1 MADRIQAQG
10 AQVQQ
15 VPQVQQK
22 DVQPKSSK
30 KTIFFVAIPIVILQI
45 IIAYLLVLDLNSK
58 TTAGQTSSNI
68 EEKTTMKSA
77 SDKGVADEYKISD
90 SEYTVSHPEFL
101 FVVKDLVV
109 NPAGTGGLRYLLT
122 SVGIEVTNEKAF
134 AEIQSKEVI
143 VSDIL
148 INVLSS
154 KTLEELSDVSRRK
167 ELRREIAKKVDEI
180 LSNGKVHNVYFSKFI
195 IQ

>member
-1 MADRIQAQG
+1 MMADKL
-10 AQVQQ
+10 QVQASQ
-15 VPQVQQK
+15 SQK
-22 DVQPKSSK
+22 IDTKLKSK
-30 KTIFFVAIPIVILQI
+30 KKIIFFIAIPIIIVQI
-45 IIAYLLVLDLNSK
+45 VIAYFLVIDLSSK
-58 TTAGQTSSNI
+58 TTTGQTVSKEVTPTKPS
-68 EEKTTMKSA
+68 

-90 SEYTVSHPEFL
+90 SEYAISHPEFL

-109 NPAGTGGLRYLLT
+109 NPAGTGGFRYLLA

-134 AEIQSKEVI
+134 AEIQSKEV
-143 VSDIL
+143 VVNDIL

-167 ELRREIAKKVDEI
+167 ELRQEIAKKVDKI
-180 LSNGKVHNVYFSKFI
+180 LTNGKVQNVYFSKFI